1 MGTPQ
6 NNPTGYHD
14 SSVMTHVPTMSGK
27 LMLVHGLID
36 ENVHFRHTAR
46 LINTLIQ
53 VRFIFSFFIF
63 LLNDVK
69 VPASTQIIAVRRM
82 LPFGCLLVFLLCSTV
97 LLPFFEFIKRFY
109 CIYHRLA
116 SAMSW
121 CCSLAN
127 AIPRTNSRTKCTL
140 RTLCMISS

>member
-53 VRFIFSFFIF
+53 VTCFF
-63 LLNDVK
+63 V
-69 VPASTQIIAVRRM
+69 ASTIFYLGQQQE
-82 LPFGCLLVFLLCSTV
+82 V
-97 LLPFFEFIKRFY
+97 LHP
-109 CIYHRLA
+109 
-116 SAMSW
+116 
-121 CCSLAN
+121 
-127 AIPRTNSRTKCTL
+127 
-140 RTLCMISS
+140 

>member
-1 MGTPQ
+1 MCVCLDASGLYCIKGVGDCKAYQYPQYIILIIHFIFSYSNLRYTLPSHTTPYSHYYITERYMGTPQ

-53 VRFIFSFFIF
+53 V
-63 LLNDVK
+63 
-69 VPASTQIIAVRRM
+69 
-82 LPFGCLLVFLLCSTV
+82 
-97 LLPFFEFIKRFY
+97 
-109 CIYHRLA
+109 
-116 SAMSW
+116 
-121 CCSLAN
+121 
-127 AIPRTNSRTKCTL
+127 
-140 RTLCMISS
+140 